1 MSATHQRRVADGQ
14 DEARTLAEIFKT
26 WRKGVLE
33 PLRAVLRQ
41 VQVRGGD
48 PEAALRRL
56 AEERGL
62 DPEEGVEVWRLA
74 QRLRAAAESMDA
86 SGPAVLDEFD
96 RMAAERQES
105 AAVTGE
111 ESAALLRELVELS
124 DLFDELEATR
134 ASAPPDLDPVAERE
148 LDSIVAALG
157 CSREEARRLVGPAA
171 PAREEE

>member
-14 DEARTLAEIFKT
+14 NEARTLAEIFAT
-26 WRKGVLE
+26 WRRGVLE

-48 PEAALRRL
+48 PEATLRRL

-74 QRLRAAAESMDA
+74 QRLRAAAESLDV
-86 SGPAVLDEFD
+86 SDPAVLAEFD
-96 RMAAERQES
+96 QMAAEREEP
-105 AAVTGE
+105 AAASGE
-111 ESAALLRELVELS
+111 ESAALLRELT
-124 DLFDELEATR
+124 DLIDVLDDLETAR
-134 ASAPPDLDPVAERE
+134 ASAPPDLDPAAERE

-157 CSREEARRLVGPAA
+157 CSREEARRLVPGA
-171 PAREEE
+171 PAREED